1 MKRALILFV
10 VLFVALASAC
20 GPAAATV
27 PAGRPAAAAAP
38 RPAPAAAIAVPDVEM
53 TFDIAE
59 MLCHTCASQVAAGAQ
74 RIPGVT
80 HVSSD
85 GLSHKLIVRFDP
97 TRTTERT
104 VSIAIDKVV
113 TEIVQ

>member
-1 MKRALILFV
+1 MNRALILLLV
-10 VLFVALASAC
+10 LASAC
-20 GPAAATV
+20 GPAAATS
-27 PAGRPAAAAAP
+27 PASRPAAAAAP
-38 RPAPAAAIAVPDVEM
+38 RPAAAGAIAVPDAEV

-85 GLSHKLIVRFDP
+85 GLQHKLVVRFDP
-97 TRTTERT
+97 TRTSERLIS
-104 VSIAIDKVV
+104 VAIDKVV